1 MDNIYFWFI
10 TNTNPFLIM
19 AEVNINLMDGET

>member
-1 MDNIYFWFI
+1 MDNIYYWFI

-19 AEVNINLMDGET
+19 AEVNINLIDGET

>member
-10 TNTNPFLIM
+10 NNTNPFLIM
-19 AEVNINLMDGET
+19 AEVNLNLIENNI

>member
-10 TNTNPFLIM
+10 NNTNPFLIM
-19 AEVNINLMDGET
+19 ADVNPSLVNDDT